1 MDKVLAF
8 LIWPAGMAVIIVTAA
23 LLANRARAMPAGPG
37 FGARLPS
44 LADRR
49 PAVMD
54 VDRGSAIRSAVRQAL
69 WFLLIV
75 AVGVGL
81 VFAVMALLGQLVIHG
96 GPAIDKPI
104 YHWVVT
110 HQIHAWNR
118 LMTSLTKIGDTWS
131 TRMAV
136 VSAAVCLA
144 VTWRRQRWLPAFAFL
159 VLSLVQRFVTHAI
172 HLTDH
177 RIGPPGFP
185 HGTFPS
191 GGSERCVVFYGLIA
205 YFLWREF
212 SGRRETAIWAGAAVA
227 AVAFNEGYSR
237 LYLGM
242 HWTTDVLSGWLY
254 GILLLAVFILA
265 TRLVMGPPQVPAGA
279 AAREVTAY
287 PADTA
292 AAGASG
298 ATAAQ
303 TSGAAAVRSAE
314 AAMGHP
320 APPAPG
326 PGRAG
331 AGQPA
336 RPEAWSPA
344 RGPLPEGPR

>member
-1 MDKVLAF
+1 MDKILAF
-8 LIWPAGMAVIIVTAA
+8 LIWPAGMAVIVVTAA
-23 LLANRARAMPAGPG
+23 LLASRARAVPARPG

-44 LADRR
+44 LADRY

-54 VDRGSAIRSAVRQAL
+54 VDRGSRIRSAVRQAS
-69 WFLLIV
+69 WFLLVV

-96 GPAIDKPI
+96 GPTIDKPI
-104 YHWVVT
+104 YPWVIT
-110 HQIHAWNR
+110 HQIHVWKG
-118 LMTSLTKIGDTWS
+118 LMTSLTKIGNTWS

-159 VLSLVQRFVTHAI
+159 VLSLVQRYITHAI

-265 TRLVMGPPQVPAGA
+265 TRLVLGPPRVPVEA
-279 AAREVTAY
+279 AARE
-287 PADTA
+287 A
-292 AAGASG
+292 AAHPAETATAGAAG

-303 TSGAAAVRSAE
+303 SSGAARD
-314 AAMGHP
+314 HP
-320 APPAPG
+320 ASPAPG
-326 PGRAG
+326 RGRNG
-331 AGQPA
+331 AGPPA
-336 RPEAWSPA
+336 RPEAWPPA